1 MTNKKHFGELKANQR
16 VKYLKD
22 LSVAVELHDCL
33 EKLKEK
39 YGVSFGKVNLDSAII
54 SYLFVDNV
62 IFLAGINQR
71 IIPGIFPSY
80 TRLPDG
86 KNEDDFEKEDLE
98 KLTSLQ
104 KEFEK
109 SILENKP
116 LQVNFSEDKI
126 VEALKKVRP
135 NPNGEE
141 TNLSYFNSCNL
152 ATKSEVY
159 DYIMHKQGF
168 ANHKE
173 NSFWVTLKNVPANDK
188 KLKDDPEFLDSFVV
202 QYERLSTNKQPH
214 LSMFYDGCQGQ
225 ERMDKKHPA
234 YEFYKKWNVF
244 GMPGL
249 TIEEWNELMS
259 DIEKLKKLHEE
270 YLNNH
275 Q

>member
-1 MTNKKHFGELKANQR
+1 MTKYFDELKANKR
-16 VKYLKD
+16 VVYLKN
-22 LSVAVELHDCL
+22 LPAAVELHNYL
-33 EKLKEK
+33 ETLKEK

-86 KNEDDFEKEDLE
+86 KNEDDFEKEDIE

-104 KEFEK
+104 KVFEK
-109 SILENKP
+109 SIMENKP
-116 LQVNFSEDKI
+116 FQIDFSEDEI
-126 VEALKKVRP
+126 LDALRVVRP
-135 NPNGEE
+135 NPNGE
-141 TNLSYFNSCNL
+141 TDLSYFNTCNHF
-152 ATKSEVY
+152 TKSEVY
-159 DYIMHKQGF
+159 DHIMEKYEF
-168 ANHKE
+168 ANHKKYA
-173 NSFWVTLKNVPANDK
+173 FWVKLDNVPANDK

-202 QYERLSTNKQPH
+202 EYERLSTNKQPH
-214 LSMFYDGCQGQ
+214 LSIFYDGCQGQ

-249 TIEEWNELMS
+249 TIEEWNELTS

-270 YLNNH
+270 YLKNH

>member
-1 MTNKKHFGELKANQR
+1 MTKYFDELKANKR
-16 VKYLKD
+16 VKHLRD
-22 LSVAVELHDCL
+22 LPAAVKLHDYL
-33 EKLKEK
+33 ETLNKK
-39 YGVSFGKVNLDSAII
+39 YGVSFGKVNLDSVII

-62 IFLAGINQR
+62 IFLAGISQR
-71 IIPGIFPSY
+71 IIPRIFPSY

-86 KNEDDFEKEDLE
+86 KTEDDFEKEDLE

-104 KEFEK
+104 KAFEK

-116 LQVNFSEDKI
+116 YQIDFSEEEI
-126 VEALKKVRP
+126 VEALKEVRP
-135 NPNGEE
+135 NPNGD
-141 TNLSYFNSCNL
+141 TDPSYFNSCNRF
-152 ATKSEVY
+152 TKSEVY
-159 DYIMHKQGF
+159 DLIMKKHNF

-173 NSFWVTLKNVPANDK
+173 HAFWVKLENVPANDK
-188 KLKDDPEFLDSFVV
+188 NLKDNPEFLDSFVI
-202 QYERLSTNKQPH
+202 QYERLFPNRNPH

-225 ERMDKKHPA
+225 EMMDKKHPA

-249 TIEEWNELMS
+249 TIEEWNELQS

-270 YLNNH
+270 YLKNH

>member
-1 MTNKKHFGELKANQR
+1 MAKYFDELKANKR
-16 VKYLKD
+16 VVCLKD
-22 LSVAVELHDCL
+22 LPAAVELHDYL

-39 YGVSFGKVNLDSAII
+39 YGVSFGKVNLNSAII
-54 SYLFVDNV
+54 SYLYVDNV
-62 IFLAGINQR
+62 IFLAGISQH
-71 IIPGIFPSY
+71 IIPRIFPSY
-80 TRLPDG
+80 TRLPNG
-86 KNEDDFEKEDLE
+86 KNEDDFKKEDIE

-104 KEFEK
+104 KAFEK
-109 SILENKP
+109 SIMENKP
-116 LQVNFSEDKI
+116 LQVDFSEDEI
-126 VEALKKVRP
+126 VDALKAVRP

-173 NSFWVTLKNVPANDK
+173 NSFWVTLKNVPANDE
-188 KLKDDPEFLDSFVV
+188 KLQDDPEFLDSFVV

-225 ERMDKKHPA
+225 ERMDKNHPA

-249 TIEEWNELMS
+249 TIEEWNELKA
-259 DIEKLKKLHEE
+259 DVEKLKKLHEE